1 MIQIKTINKGVT
13 MNQAR
18 AIDYPEEINSSNFKY
33 DEIKEYFDD
42 FIKNEG
48 DDWVEEHKEDLHH
61 EIFNTDYYIIG
72 TYKAKKWLEDEVFN
86 VIDIIKKY
94 ENFNFGQVTTD
105 LSQPENIVNMYT
117 YIVGEEI
124 VNNFLNK
131 ED

>member
-1 MIQIKTINKGVT
+1 
-13 MNQAR
+13 MNQAQS
-18 AIDYPEEINSSNFKY
+18 IDYPEEINSSNFKY

-48 DDWVEEHKEDLHH
+48 DDWVKEHKEDLHH

-124 VNNFLNK
+124 VNNFLTK